1 MSAFPYINMIKS
13 VRFRL
18 ITDSTGRVL
27 GRKAS
32 GNPLYLEKERVSGE

>member
-1 MSAFPYINMIKS
+1 MSVFPYINMIES

-18 ITDSTGRVL
+18 IADSTGLVL
-27 GRKAS
+27 GCKAS